1 MPHTAPS
8 LNTFVPH
15 STSDDAGQG
24 TEREGARTLGARS
37 GSLLR
42 SGYVPDMSQGVL
54 EGQRAV
60 VTGGASGI
68 GRAVCE
74 RFAAEGAAV
83 AVLDRNGDGAREVAA
98 TVGGSA
104 FEVDVCDAAAVDATT
119 ADAVAAL
126 GGLTILVTNAGISD
140 LSLLHETDPARFERL
155 VRVNL
160 LGTFHSMRSAL
171 PHLLASGGGTI
182 VNNASG
188 SATRPTYGE
197 LAYSS
202 AKAGVVALTR
212 GAAQE
217 YGPTVRVNSVSPG
230 VIRTPLSEPMFQ
242 LEGALE
248 PAWAA
253 TPLGRAGTAEEV
265 ADVILFLASDQS
277 RYITGQDLIV
287 DGGLGLAQPGITD
300 TLRSFVEMLRG

>member
-1 MPHTAPS
+1 MDRPAFSRLPS
-8 LNTFVPH
+8 PASRIVPAM
-15 STSDDAGQG
+15 T
-24 TEREGARTLGARS
+24 TGALDGAK
-37 GSLLR
+37 
-42 SGYVPDMSQGVL
+42 
-54 EGQRAV
+54 AV

-74 RFAAEGAAV
+74 RFAAEGARV
-83 AVLDRNGDGAREVAA
+83 AVLDRNGDGARAVAEA
-98 TVGGSA
+98 VGGMA
-104 FEVDVCDAAAVDATT
+104 VEVDVRDAVAVDA
-119 ADAVAAL
+119 AVAEAAAAL
-126 GGLTILVTNAGISD
+126 DGLTTLVTNAGVSS
-140 LSLLHETDPARFERL
+140 LSLIHETDPARFERL
-155 VRVNL
+155 VQVNL
-160 LGTFHSMRSAL
+160 LGTFHAMRSVL
-171 PHLLASGGGTI
+171 PHLLAGGGGTI

-230 VIRTPLSEPMFQ
+230 IIRTPMSEPMFAID
-242 LEGALE
+242 GALD

-265 ADVILFLASDQS
+265 ADVILFLAGDQS
-277 RYITGQDLIV
+277 RYVTGQDLVV
-287 DGGLGLAQPGITD
+287 DGGIGLAQPGITE
-300 TLRSFVEMLRG
+300 TLRSFVEMLRAPAP